1 MERLL
6 GKYGLTQSQY
16 TIVVTVNEQGPVGQQ
31 RLARLAAMDARN
43 IVAVPD
49 ALETRGLGERRTD
62 NHDRRRRLVLLTEA
76 SRHLVAALAKA
87 AATRQDHLLRPQPQG
102 PHPPPP
108 RHSATAATPRAPPAS
123 PRQPPT
129 RKPPYRCAHP
139 RQRTPPAANASLLER
154 QTPRAA
160 KASSDE
166 RPCAM
171 HMPSSRRAHPE
182 QLDCLAMR
190 ISPCNAADHLAQA
203 RCADPGQAAQSAGAA
218 WRQGT
223 KATVSVA
230 PSLSTTVNVP
240 PLRPA
245 S

>member
-102 PHPPPP
+102 PHP
-108 RHSATAATPRAPPAS
+108 AQPPA
-123 PRQPPT
+123 PR
-129 RKPPYRCAHP
+129 R
-139 RQRTPPAANASLLER
+139 
-154 QTPRAA
+154 
-160 KASSDE
+160 
-166 RPCAM
+166 
-171 HMPSSRRAHPE
+171 
-182 QLDCLAMR
+182 
-190 ISPCNAADHLAQA
+190 
-203 RCADPGQAAQSAGAA
+203 
-218 WRQGT
+218 
-223 KATVSVA
+223 
-230 PSLSTTVNVP
+230 
-240 PLRPA
+240 LRVQHN
-245 S
+245 